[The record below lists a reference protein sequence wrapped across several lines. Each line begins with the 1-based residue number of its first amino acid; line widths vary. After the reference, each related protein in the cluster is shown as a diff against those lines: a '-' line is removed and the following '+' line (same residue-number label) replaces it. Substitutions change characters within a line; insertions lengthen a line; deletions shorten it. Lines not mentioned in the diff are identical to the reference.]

1 MLSAAAAA
9 GRERAEWLGERVWTY
24 QGTLPRR
31 PLTVLVPLVISF
43 IVLCTLAGDH
53 YDQESSFRLAFW
65 AVPGAGAACVALC
78 VRHTRIRIREYE
90 HGFELR
96 RPGRRTLRYAWQEI
110 ASVES
115 TRVSVHINLSH
126 SHDVLKTVIRPYAG
140 GRIRVRGLDYVKVRE
155 ESGFWRLLSGA
166 SPDTGARFVTTA
178 TRAVAEAVAQ
188 RHLDE
193 LDAGGAVRWGA
204 LTFTGEGLT
213 LNPFPGP
220 LHWSRIALVS
230 ASPGSGVRL
239 DVRGLARHVGSQALA
254 ARATKAGYRTEGDR
268 LEVFMPVRRP
278 GSDYAALSILLARG
292 HALHGERH
300 ERRER

>member
-1 MLSAAAAA
+1 MSA
-9 GRERAEWLGERVWTY
+9 GRERAGRLGERVWTY

-31 PLTVLVPLVISF
+31 SLTALVPLVISF
-43 IVLCTLAGDH
+43 IVLCTIAGDH
-53 YDQESSFRLAFW
+53 YDEESSFRLAFW
-65 AVPGAGAACVALC
+65 AVPGAAAVCVALC

-90 HGFELR
+90 HGFELH

-115 TRVSVHINLSH
+115 TRVSVNINLGH

-166 SPDTGARFVTTA
+166 TGDSGERFVKNA
-178 TRAVAEAVAQ
+178 TQAVGEALAQ

-193 LDAGGAVRWGA
+193 FGAGGSFRWGA

-213 LNPFPGP
+213 LDPFPGLVP
-220 LHWSRIALVS
+220 WSRIAFVS
-230 ASPGSGVRL
+230 GSPGSGIRL
-239 DVRGLARHVGSQALA
+239 DVRGLAAHVGSRALS

-268 LEVFMPVRRP
+268 LEVFMPARRP
-278 GSDYAALSILLARG
+278 GSDYVALSILLAPDS
-292 HALHGERH
+292 ALRGERH
-300 ERRER
+300 EGRE